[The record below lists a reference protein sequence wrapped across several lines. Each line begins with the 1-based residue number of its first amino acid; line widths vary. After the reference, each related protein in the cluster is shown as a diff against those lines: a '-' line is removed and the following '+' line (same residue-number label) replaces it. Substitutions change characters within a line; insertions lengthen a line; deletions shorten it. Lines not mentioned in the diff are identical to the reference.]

1 MRRATCGARTTKR
14 DAEPPLGVGQS
25 IPPTAFPSVRNPNR
39 RTPRSPRSTP
49 HRPSEGALLRRPR
62 ARAVRTSR
70 CWTCRRL
77 LSGGARLSVRADG
90 TKVADG
96 RGLDA
101 MHPSNMA
108 IIVRYTDTAD
118 VIAGGEPCGREGLP
132 VTLPCAAAAN
142 RLPSCR
148 RWGAASVLDLA
159 PIQES
164 QVDSEHRL
172 QVDVSHGVPPWT
184 SSAVGPMVLQRFAHD
199 SAARSTPRR
208 TMCGVSADS

>member
-1 MRRATCGARTTKR
+1 
-14 DAEPPLGVGQS
+14 
-25 IPPTAFPSVRNPNR
+25 
-39 RTPRSPRSTP
+39 
-49 HRPSEGALLRRPR
+49 
-62 ARAVRTSR
+62 
-70 CWTCRRL
+70 L
-77 LSGGARLSVRADG
+77 LSEGARLSGRADG

-101 MHPSNMA
+101 MHSSNMA

-132 VTLPCAAAAN
+132 VTVRGGGQSIAEL
-142 RLPSCR
+142 S
-148 RWGAASVLDLA
+148 SVGGGFRAGSRADTRG
-159 PIQES
+159 

-199 SAARSTPRR
+199 SAERSTPRC